1 MHRAVMKSRPT
12 FVIKIQSALRL
23 RTPLLEI
30 SQLRLAEELWQR
42 LGTRVMP
49 EQLADWDHQ
58 QVEDIS
64 LIISLML
71 RQEQQEAQQAQRAIR
86 G

>member
-1 MHRAVMKSRPT
+1 
-12 FVIKIQSALRL
+12 
-23 RTPLLEI
+23 
-30 SQLRLAEELWQR
+30 
-42 LGTRVMP
+42 MP